1 MACFSRAHVNRVTRR
16 TIGAAITVHRH
27 LGPGLFESTYHSCMC
42 FDLAA
47 AKTSFRSKVVL
58 PLTYRG
64 HLLEAAYQIDLI
76 VEDLVI
82 VELKAQKDLA
92 PIHDAQLLTDMKLT
106 GAPVGLLINFH
117 VPLLRDGVRRL
128 LNPQHEVVNDFAP
141 GGRER
146 LERAVSVATNLPS

>member
-16 TIGAAITVHRH
+16 AIGAAITVHRH
-27 LGPGLFESTYHSCMC
+27 LGPGLFESTYHSCIC

-47 AKTSFRSKVVL
+47 EGIPFRSKVTL

-64 HLLEAAYQIDLI
+64 HQLEAAYQIDLI

-92 PIHDAQLLTDMKLT
+92 PIHDAQLLTYMKLT
-106 GAPVGLLINFH
+106 GAPAGLLINFH

-128 LNPQHEVVNDFAP
+128 LNPQHEVVDDFAP
-141 GGRER
+141 GGREKLATAAKAATR
-146 LERAVSVATNLPS
+146 LPT